1 MILSSIISCICFIS
15 TLMLVWFKSDAF
27 IEYASLFGLKKLV
40 KVQEY
45 KDAKLENIYLTY
57 PLFLKLKYDKFIFR
71 LIGCKLCFS
80 IWCSGFVSL
89 WISHS
94 ILNFIGYTSVLCI
107 LSLFI
112 FGYISKLLDEN
123 K

>member
-1 MILSSIISCICFIS
+1 MILLPIISLSCFIS

-27 IEYASLFGLKKLV
+27 IEYASLLGLKKLI
-40 KVQEY
+40 KVEEY
-45 KDAKLENIYLTY
+45 KEAKFENIYLTY

-80 IWCSGFVSL
+80 IWWSGIASL
-89 WISHS
+89 FITSS
-94 ILNFIGYTSVLCI
+94 ILNFIGYTSILCI

-112 FGYISKLLDEN
+112 FGNISKLLDEN